1 MNIGV
6 VHWAFQPVIGG
17 VETHLLTIYPEVA
30 RRGASASVL
39 CGTVEGAPDDE
50 EIEGVHVARRAG
62 MSPDEIEA
70 VRAGGGDVYAASRA
84 MFEDFLDAH
93 GAEVVHAHNLHMDY
107 FDLSRALLD
116 SCRERG
122 IPALIV
128 LHNHEFIDRDWE
140 ETRRIITELD
150 WDRYVPISE
159 FVLGQM
165 RATCPEVPEDK
176 WLVIRH
182 GIDLERFRPRPP
194 DEIAGMKAAYG
205 FTGRRVIL
213 HPARLLPWK
222 GVLPA
227 VKSMPAVCRAEP
239 DALLVQTGRAGRV
252 YKEPGELERYERAI
266 EAFIAEND
274 LKGHVHIGEYGYED
288 MPLLTALSDVVIY
301 PTIGDE
307 PFGLVPVEGMA
318 CQKPVIV
325 TRSGGLVESV
335 IDGVTGF
342 VIERDEKLVPS
353 QLAEHVIR
361 LLGDQSLARRM
372 GQAGLARAHDRFGRE
387 RMARDFLDLSRRL
400 LDERG

>member
-1 MNIGV
+1 V
-6 VHWAFQPVIGG
+6 D
-17 VETHLLTIYPEVA
+17 
-30 RRGASASVL
+30 AS
-39 CGTVEGAPDDE
+39 
-50 EIEGVHVARRAG
+50 
-62 MSPDEIEA
+62 
-70 VRAGGGDVYAASRA
+70 RAGGGDVYAASRA
-84 MFEDFLDAH
+84 MFEGFLDAH
-93 GAEVVHAHNLHMDY
+93 GIEVVHAHNLHMDY

-128 LHNHEFIDRDWE
+128 LHNHEFIDRDWD

-159 FVLGQM
+159 FVLGRM
-165 RATCPEVPEDK
+165 RAACPEVPEDK

-182 GIDLERFRPRPP
+182 GIDLERFRPRPL

-239 DALLVQTGRAGRV
+239 DAVLVLTGRAGRI

-266 EAFIAEND
+266 ETFITEND
-274 LKGHVHIGEYGYED
+274 LAGHVHIGEYGYED
-288 MPLLTALSDVVIY
+288 IPLLTALSDVVIY
-301 PTIGDE
+301 PTIGEE

-353 QLAEHVIR
+353 QLAEHIIR

-372 GQAGLARAHDRFGRE
+372 GQAGLARAHDRFGKE
-387 RMARDFLDLSRRL
+387 RMARDFLDLSRQL